1 MRFDIE
7 DLSSKEIESAIK
19 LHFPGELMKLAV
31 QTSRGSLQKFT
42 NAE

>member
-1 MRFDIE
+1 
-7 DLSSKEIESAIK
+7 

-42 NAE
+42 NAEWTLPDSPWHL